1 VLIDEQNVQQSDAG
15 DRADLLDN
23 PPGRLDRPDI
33 KNGDGKMKLI
43 DNWREVATKAASMW
57 MMYGATISGVIA
69 IILPA
74 LDESGT
80 PFAVLTVLLTIAG
93 KISRLVAQPALHSQ
107 AEAAKTAIG
116 RLEK

>member
-1 VLIDEQNVQQSDAG
+1 MEMN
-15 DRADLLDN
+15 
-23 PPGRLDRPDI
+23 
-33 KNGDGKMKLI
+33 LI

-69 IILPA
+69 IILPT

-93 KISRLVAQPALHSQ
+93 KISRLVAQPALHAQ
-107 AEAAKTAIG
+107 DAATQTIIE
-116 RLEK
+116 RMEK